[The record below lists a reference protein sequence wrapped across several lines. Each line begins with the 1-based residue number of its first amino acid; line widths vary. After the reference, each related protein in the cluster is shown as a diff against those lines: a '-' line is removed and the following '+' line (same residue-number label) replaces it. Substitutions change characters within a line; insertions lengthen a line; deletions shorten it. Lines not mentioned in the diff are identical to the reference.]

1 MLKRGLDFTG
11 ALVGILVFAPVIA
24 LGVLAVRLTSP
35 GPGIFSQRRVGR
47 HGAPFYCH
55 KLRTMRTE
63 TPEVP
68 SHEAAVSFVTPLG
81 RFLRRTKLDEL
92 PQLYNVLRG
101 EMSFVGPRPC
111 LPTQVELIRERE
123 QRSLFELRPGITG
136 LAQIRGI
143 DMSDPRR
150 LAEIDAEY
158 ANSASLQ
165 GDLRILMATVFKGAG
180 RGDRL
185 RPS

>member
-1 MLKRGLDFTG
+1 MLKRSFDLLA
-11 ALVGILVFAPVIA
+11 ALIGICALAPVIG

-47 HGAPFYCH
+47 NGKIFYCH
-55 KLRTMRTE
+55 KLRTMHVE

-68 SHEAAVSFVTPLG
+68 SHEGSVSFVTPLG
-81 RFLRRTKLDEL
+81 HFLRRTKLDEL

-111 LPTQVELIRERE
+111 LPTQTELVRERDKYG
-123 QRSLFELRPGITG
+123 LFALRPGITG

-143 DMSDPRR
+143 DMSDPKR
-150 LAEIDAEY
+150 LAMVDAEY
-158 ANSASLQ
+158 AKSASLAV
-165 GDLRILMATVFKGAG
+165 DLRILWVTVFRGAG
-180 RGDRL
+180 RGDRV
-185 RPS
+185 RG